1 MINRYYVVVKKQER
15 TELITFFERSQ
26 KTENHYNFSIM
37 NDEDLLIQSYGV

>member
-1 MINRYYVVVKKQER
+1 MINRYYVVVKK
-15 TELITFFERSQ
+15 TGAAELITVFERSQ